1 MFDVGEKVEFVK
13 YPSLRGVVREILPA
27 EDDLPET
34 VSVDMF
40 IPAGEQGFQFTGIT
54 ENFWCAPEDLRGLT
68 MRPPDPPSALVIV
81 ANSENSAGR

>member
-1 MFDVGEKVEFVK
+1 MFQVGEEVEFVK

-40 IPAGEQGFQFTGIT
+40 IPAGEHGFQFTGIT
-54 ENFWCAPEDLRGLT
+54 ENFWCDPEDLRGQDFAAFDS
-68 MRPPDPPSALVIV
+68 R
-81 ANSENSAGR
+81 E

>member
-1 MFDVGEKVEFVK
+1 MFEVGEKVEFVK

-40 IPAGEQGFQFTGIT
+40 IPAGEPGFQFTGIT
-54 ENFWCAPEDLRGLT
+54 ENFWCDPADLRANPCVQLTGGHAGEKADGL
-68 MRPPDPPSALVIV
+68 
-81 ANSENSAGR
+81 